1 MGKVDKIQYLKEMVW
16 ERLTENH
23 SYVSREGMR
32 TVDSKTQVKGM
43 ECDRLIVIFIFKR
56 GYAKCFD
63 NQTWF
68 QEIILEN

>member
-1 MGKVDKIQYLKEMVW
+1 MGKVDMRQYLKEMVW

-56 GYAKCFD
+56 VYAKG
-63 NQTWF
+63 
-68 QEIILEN
+68 